1 MSIYFVHFLISVLP
15 LSILMAF
22 ITPNKKYIFK
32 SFLVVFLGFL
42 FGYFAFFIA
51 AQFLKTENLI
61 FNFNFIFI
69 ACLLLSFV
77 LYFWQKIEILNS
89 ILLGILS
96 FCIALHYYNL
106 TQDFP
111 IFNGVLIDSEAISSL
126 GFIALALLICI
137 LIFFFLKWQKNI
149 NKKASFILFL
159 ILIFIEGDKVLANI
173 LLTLMRNSFI
183 ETHTFLVSFVG
194 KSNYFGVFGI
204 YVYLFF
210 I

>member
-1 MSIYFVHFLISVLP
+1 L
-15 LSILMAF
+15 
-22 ITPNKKYIFK
+22 
-32 SFLVVFLGFL
+32 LVS
-42 FGYFAFFIA
+42 
-51 AQFLKTENLI
+51 
-61 FNFNFIFI
+61 FIF
-69 ACLLLSFV
+69 
-77 LYFWQKIEILNS
+77 YFWKKIEILNF

-96 FCIALHYYNL
+96 FCTALHYYNL

-210 I
+210 IIFLAFLSLQIRKKNIVKKQILDIVYRKN